1 MSMSDG
7 MRQHLLGH
15 NTEFEMLKKTNKHS
29 NPI

>member
-15 NTEFEMLKKTNKHS
+15 NTGFKTLKKANKHS